1 MPSLL
6 FTSSEAT
13 GVGDVLENACYV
25 LDELVR
31 LYGLALTPE
40 QWEKL
45 NPELEAVY
53 RDLQS
58 LRRMF
63 QSS

>member
-13 GVGDVLENACYV
+13 GIGESLERACDV

-45 NPELEAVY
+45 NPELVDVY

>member
-13 GVGDVLENACYV
+13 GIGDVLENACYV

-40 QWEKL
+40 EWEKL
-45 NPELEAVY
+45 NPELVAVY

>member
-6 FTSSEAT
+6 FTSSEAN
-13 GVGDVLENACYV
+13 GIGDVLENACYV

-45 NPELEAVY
+45 SPELEAVY
-53 RDLQS
+53 RDVQS